1 MRVPT
6 YKSESKL
13 SNRSGGINM
22 GVRANPGALSAGSQA
37 MASFGDQAMETS
49 LKFYEMER
57 KNDYEAQ
64 KQNGIVSYAKEL
76 ESIKEQSRLQPSNTA
91 DTYFDTK
98 AKKAQDKIANTFTN
112 DVAKKDYLNE
122 SEIDFINKRVSVRS
136 YNSNRRIN
144 DQAGTHLARVNQLQ
158 YDAINGNKAEKHAAF
173 NELFGDK
180 PNKIDGIF
188 DKLKN
193 LGYYNAPQSIAQTN
207 KMMASITEGN
217 VVNTFEALSTLEDK
231 KNFIESFKKSP
242 PVSLSNIKKRQ
253 LIRGFR
259 TEVNGLAREQKLAK
273 REFKS
278 DIKEQSDVLKRGG
291 NVPDEIINGFDLKA
305 KNLNDG
311 DSIELVRRLNLQKTI
326 MGGLKKASPPEVQS
340 YINDVRKKGFE
351 KVEGVGLDSR
361 FEVDLVK
368 DMESF
373 LTNMRTQLKKDPIT
387 YAAKTGVIKDFV
399 PLNFESPNTL
409 GDTLFL
415 RKQQATKMSARYD
428 IPIQYFTQDEL
439 SAVTAKLQES
449 SSDQK
454 MALFATI
461 QSVFGSKTK
470 DVLVELNQK
479 GPEFAHIGGLLLTK
493 NIDSATLAM
502 QGSDLIKNNVQP
514 IEYTT
519 TNTKIPY
526 IDIVSASLSELSP
539 TVNGSAEKIAKNIYT
554 KLAYDSGSTSFDSN
568 LFEEAVQRSLGGVYD
583 KDGEL
588 AAGGIQAVNDHQ
600 TLLPSS
606 ISPDM
611 FEEMIEVLEPF
622 NFETNNIDPSLL
634 NDIKDGD
641 FVFYAFGNGV
651 YKLAREKRVGGSTRQ
666 YASDLDGNE
675 LILNALDFFE
685 QEQL

>member
-37 MASFGDQAMETS
+37 MASFGDQAMKTS
-49 LKFYEMER
+49 LQFYEIER

-76 ESIKEQSRLQPSNTA
+76 EKIKEQSRLQPSNVA

-98 AKKAQDKIANTFTN
+98 AKEAQNTIANTFTN

-180 PNKIDGIF
+180 DNKIDGIF

-193 LGYYNAPQSIAQTN
+193 LGYYSAPQSIAQTN

-259 TEVNGLAREQKLAK
+259 TEVNGLAREQKLAI

-278 DIKEQSDVLKRGG
+278 DIKEQSYVLKNNG
-291 NVPDEIINGFDLKA
+291 NVPDEIMYGLELKA

-326 MGGLKKASPPEVQS
+326 MGGLKKASPPEVEN
-340 YINDVRKKGFE
+340 YIKGIKE
-351 KVEGVGLDSR
+351 KGLKQVEGVGLDSK

-368 DMESF
+368 DMDTL
-373 LTNMRTQLKKDPIT
+373 LTNMRTQLKKDPISF
-387 YAAKTGVIKDFV
+387 AAKTGVLKNFV
-399 PLNFESPNTL
+399 PIDFDDPSNLAETL
-409 GDTLFL
+409 DL
-415 RKQQATKMSARYD
+415 RLMQAQKVGARYEN
-428 IPIQYFTQDEL
+428 PIKYFTQDEL
-439 SAVTAKLQES
+439 MAVTAKLQES
-449 SSDQK
+449 TADQK
-454 MALFATI
+454 IALFA
-461 QSVFGSKTK
+461 QLNGAFGSKTK
-470 DVLVELNQK
+470 DVLVEMNQS
-479 GPEFAHIGGLLLTK
+479 GPAFAHVGGLLLLK
-493 NIDSATLAM
+493 NIKAATLAA
-502 QGSDLIKNNVQP
+502 GGFDLIKNKASQV
-514 IEYTT
+514 EYTST
-519 TNTKIPY
+519 LVVPDYNSITRT
-526 IDIVSASLSELSP
+526 SLTELASSVKSSGI
-539 TVNGSAEKIAKNIYT
+539 TVTEAIYK
-554 KLAYDSGSTSFDSN
+554 KLADEKGIVTYDSS
-568 LFEEAVQRSLGGVYD
+568 LFEQAVQLSFGGVYD
-583 KDGEL
+583 GDEL
-588 AAGGIQAVNDHQ
+588 INGGIQTINDHP
-600 TLLPSS
+600 TLLPPSLNANQ
-606 ISPDM
+606 
-611 FEEMIEVLEPF
+611 FEDMIEVLESA
-622 NFETNNIDPSLL
+622 NFEADVDPSLIE
-634 NDIKDGD
+634 NIKDGD
-641 FVFYAFGNGV
+641 FNFYAIGNGI
-651 YKLAREKRVGGSTRQ
+651 YRLGRGKKGTESFQ
-666 YASDLDGNE
+666 YAQDVNGNE
-675 LILNALDFFE
+675 LVLNTLDFFE
-685 QEQL
+685 QE